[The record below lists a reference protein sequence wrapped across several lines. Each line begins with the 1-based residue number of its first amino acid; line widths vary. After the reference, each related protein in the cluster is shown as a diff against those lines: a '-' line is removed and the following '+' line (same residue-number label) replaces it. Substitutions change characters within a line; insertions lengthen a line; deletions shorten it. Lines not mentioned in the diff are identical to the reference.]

1 MPKNFIE
8 SVQMYVKS
16 LSVCKWVSL
25 TAEELHKSFGFTFI
39 FHRFCVLYM
48 CVFFENMAIIIT
60 SNMGTSKKGIED
72 DCTISVLDRSEN
84 SEDML

>member
-1 MPKNFIE
+1 
-8 SVQMYVKS
+8 
-16 LSVCKWVSL
+16 
-25 TAEELHKSFGFTFI
+25 
-39 FHRFCVLYM
+39 
-48 CVFFENMAIIIT
+48 VFFENMAIIIT